1 MPSSAAREPL
11 SLAEPTPPR
20 PDDSIALIL
29 DLADRLRRESIERGS
44 RPVGL
49 GVVVPGQVDVEAGVA
64 VYSANLGWRDV
75 PFARLLADHTGLPT
89 RLGHDVTA
97 GGIAELTY
105 GRHEPAA
112 ARNSVVLQL
121 GTGIAGVV
129 VSDGTL
135 LVGAGGLAG
144 EIGHIPVHPGG
155 EECPCG
161 QRGCLER
168 YASAAAVGRRYIAAG
183 GAPGATSADVVRLR
197 GTDAAAARVWDEAVE
212 ALALAIATA
221 TMLLDPSLVVFSGGL
236 SAAGEELVGPV
247 RRALADKV
255 VWRQAPSVVAS
266 ALGRRSASPAP
277 RSPPSTRPG
286 TTPPAER
293 IG

>member
-1 MPSSAAREPL
+1 MPSSTAREPL

-105 GRHEPAA
+105 GGHELAA

-168 YASAAAVGRRYIAAG
+168 YASAAPVGRRYAAAG

-197 GTDAAAARVWDEAVE
+197 GTDAVAARVWDEAVE

-247 RRALADKV
+247 RSALADKV

-266 ALGRRSASPAP
+266 ALGPQVGLAGASITAWHAA
-277 RSPPSTRPG
+277 G
-286 TTPPAER
+286 HEAPAEW

>member
-1 MPSSAAREPL
+1 MKGAVVDGTGAVVARRTEP
-11 SLAEPTPPR
+11 PPPR

-105 GRHEPAA
+105 GGHEPAA

-121 GTGIAGVV
+121 
-129 VSDGTL
+129 
-135 LVGAGGLAG
+135 
-144 EIGHIPVHPGG
+144 
-155 EECPCG
+155 
-161 QRGCLER
+161 
-168 YASAAAVGRRYIAAG
+168 
-183 GAPGATSADVVRLR
+183 

-221 TMLLDPSLVVFSGGL
+221 TMLLDPSLVVFSGDL

-266 ALGRRSASPAP
+266 ALGPQVGLAGASITAWHAA
-277 RSPPSTRPG
+277 G
-286 TTPPAER
+286 HEAPAEW